1 MESRTIVTLT
11 SQPSTA
17 GLSLGA
23 CAYAGPLPDMAVLHA
38 IAPPP
43 VHSLD
48 VSAVIRLK
56 PPCADFGT
64 SGHGSEH
71 GRNLQLPPALSCR
84 LPVRA
89 AGVSLD
95 QGRSPTRPP
104 LSTDCNDRL
113 IYYIRSSSLSSDSY
127 SSSTSHHFVQTS
139 HLTINLSLPF
149 NRNTLL
155 AIVYF
160 DP

>member
-1 MESRTIVTLT
+1 MTLT
-11 SQPSTA
+11 SQPSAA

-23 CAYAGPLPDMAVLHA
+23 CLRWALAGHGSPARNRTA
-38 IAPPP
+38 TRAPP
-43 VHSLD
+43 LD

-89 AGVSLD
+89 VGVSLD
-95 QGRSPTRPP
+95 QGRSPTRPCQH
-104 LSTDCNDRL
+104 TA
-113 IYYIRSSSLSSDSY
+113 
-127 SSSTSHHFVQTS
+127 TTV
-139 HLTINLSLPF
+139 
-149 NRNTLL
+149 
-155 AIVYF
+155 
-160 DP
+160 